1 MVFYNYNLHVKT
13 PIFKITKQH
22 KHMKKY
28 ILSVLTVCSFT
39 PTFAQT
45 PATKADYKTNMT
57 VDHPLTNMKGSDYK
71 FTVVK
76 TLDATAVQNQNQTG
90 TCWSFSSMSFFESEL
105 IRMGKGK
112 DYNFSEM
119 FVARKAYPLK
129 SDNFVRMHGKNNI
142 GEGGGFSDV
151 VHVIRQFGMVPEEVY
166 TGKKNPKDQHN
177 HSVLEATIKGITAAA
192 VNDNN
197 TKIDFEAVHSTVEA
211 TCDAY
216 LGKVP
221 EKFNYKGKEYTP
233 KTYAEATGINPDD
246 YIFLT
251 SFTHHPYYSKFV
263 LEVPDNWNWDQMY
276 NVPLNEF
283 QETMQ
288 NAINTG
294 YTFAWAADVSEK
306 GFRFKDGLAIVP
318 EKPFSEMT
326 EEEKGEL
333 TKKPQTQFKVTPE
346 NRQLAFDNYE
356 TQDDHG
362 MHIVGMVKDQNNT
375 PYYIVKNSW
384 GTERNECDGYFY
396 ASEAYVLYKTTS
408 IMLHKKAIPA
418 AIAKKL
424 GITQ

>member
-1 MVFYNYNLHVKT
+1 MKQYLLSAIA
-13 PIFKITKQH
+13 IFSI
-22 KHMKKY
+22 
-28 ILSVLTVCSFT
+28 SFGQ
-39 PTFAQT
+39 AQT
-45 PATKADYKTNMT
+45 QAPYQG
-57 VDHPLTNMKGSDYK
+57 PLTNMKGSEYK

-76 TLDATAVQNQNQTG
+76 SLDVNAVQNQGQTG
-90 TCWSFSSMSFFESEL
+90 TCWSFSAMSFFESEL

-112 DYNFSEM
+112 DFNLAEM

-129 SDNFVRMHGKNNI
+129 ADNYVRMHGRANM

-151 VHVIRQFGMVPEEVY
+151 INVMKKYGMMPEEAY
-166 TGKKNPKDQHN
+166 TGKKNPKEGHN
-177 HSVLEATIKGITAAA
+177 HSVLEASLKGIVGA
-192 VNDNN
+192 VANDQNS
-197 TKIDFEAVHSTVEA
+197 KIDFEAMHKSIEN

-216 LGKVP
+216 LGQVP

-246 YIFLT
+246 YVFLT
-251 SFTHHPYYSKFV
+251 SFTHHPFYSKFT

-276 NVPLNEF
+276 NLPLNEF
-283 QETMQ
+283 QEVMQ
-288 NAINTG
+288 SSIANG
-294 YTFAWAADVSEK
+294 FSFAWAADVSEK
-306 GFRFKDGLAIVP
+306 GFKFKDGLAIVP
-318 EKPFSEMT
+318 ETPFADMKD
-326 EEEKGEL
+326 EEKADL
-333 TKKPQTQFKVTPE
+333 VVKPHPQFKITQE
-346 NRQLAFDNYE
+346 NRQKAFDNYE

-362 MHIVGMVKDQNNT
+362 MHVVGIVKDQNAT

-384 GTERNECDGYFY
+384 GTDRNECDGYFY